1 MPATVKPDAMPYDHS
16 IVIVKNDNRGYELL
30 YFNRLMG
37 CSKIGVR
44 LGRGEGIPDL
54 PTKSPTRSGAE
65 QLREKWQAWVD
76 QTNIITRRK
85 GSRS

>member
-1 MPATVKPDAMPYDHS
+1 MPAKVKPDAMPYDHS
-16 IVIVKNDNRGYELL
+16 IVIVKDDNRGYELL

-37 CSKIGVR
+37 CSKIGAR